1 MRTDQSMTRDSAAG
15 EDEPMTGGEPLHDAG
30 AVLARNI
37 RALRDAERAEE
48 ARATLSARIAE
59 AMTAFTGSMT
69 FAVIHLA
76 IVAAWVLVNVGWVPG
91 VGRFDPTFV
100 ILATAASVEA
110 IFLST
115 FVLISQNRAA
125 AMAQRQA
132 SLDLQINLLTEHELT
147 RLITLC
153 RAMAERMGMDE
164 ARDGSLAGLE
174 RHVAPEK
181 VMARISAAQLDEDAD
196 DPAGQPR
203 P

>member
-1 MRTDQSMTRDSAAG
+1 MDTDGSTRGVTPDDG
-15 EDEPMTGGEPLHDAG
+15 GPFTGAEGLDDAG

-48 ARATLSARIAE
+48 AQATLSDRIAE
-59 AMTAFTGSMT
+59 SMTAFTGSMT
-69 FAVIHLA
+69 FALIHLA
-76 IVAAWVLVNVGWVPG
+76 IVAVWIVINAGLIPG
-91 VGRFDPTFV
+91 VAPFDPTFV

-125 AMAQRQA
+125 VLAQRQA

-147 RLITLC
+147 RLIGLC
-153 RAMAERMGMDE
+153 RAMAERMGVQE

-181 VMARISAAQLDEDAD
+181 VMARISAAQTD
-196 DPAGQPR
+196 DDQTR

>member
-1 MRTDQSMTRDSAAG
+1 MRQDPSPTPETSP
-15 EDEPMTGGEPLHDAG
+15 DEPMTGAEGLTDAS

-37 RALRDAERAEE
+37 AALQQAERAEE
-48 ARATLSARIAE
+48 QRATLSDRIAE
-59 AMTAFTGSMT
+59 TMTAFTGSMT

-76 IVAAWVLVNVGWVPG
+76 IVAAWVIVNVGLLPG
-91 VGRFDPTFV
+91 VKRFDPTFV

-125 AMAQRQA
+125 ALAQRQA

-153 RAMAERMGMDE
+153 RAMAARMGVEE
-164 ARDGSLAGLE
+164 AQDHTLAGLE

-181 VMARISAAQLDEDAD
+181 VMARISAAQEDRA
-196 DPAGQPR
+196 AGGGDQPR